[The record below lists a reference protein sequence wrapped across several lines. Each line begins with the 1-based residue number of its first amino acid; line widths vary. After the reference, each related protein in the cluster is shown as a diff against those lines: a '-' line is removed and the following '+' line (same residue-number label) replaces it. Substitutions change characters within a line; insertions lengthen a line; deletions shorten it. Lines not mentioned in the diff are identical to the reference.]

1 MVEAEG
7 LVDRGF
13 GRVGKERFEFAEAKG
28 ADAED
33 AAFG

>member
-13 GRVGKERFEFAEAKG
+13 GRVGKERFEFAKG